1 MHIAYGK
8 LSSILAHRYYLLKSS
23 MNVDRILDPCAIIKQ
38 MILTNRNLCHA
49 VTALIISLRIV
60 ANTVIFP

>member
-8 LSSILAHRYYLLKSS
+8 LSSVLAHRYYLLKSS

-38 MILTNRNLCHA
+38 MILTNRNF
-49 VTALIISLRIV
+49 VTRLLL
-60 ANTVIFP
+60 